1 MKMIAAFLVATLLK
15 FNIGQFFTSPFSS
28 AFLKRLP
35 YILMPIGII
44 NKPATIKPGS
54 MIYIN
59 KPIYDPPKSKKVVSN
74 ASDRIQAR
82 LNIANT
88 APVMETQFLNDAGSF
103 IVLFFSVFKLTF
115 KALQKSK

>member
-1 MKMIAAFLVATLLK
+1 
-15 FNIGQFFTSPFSS
+15 
-28 AFLKRLP
+28 
-35 YILMPIGII
+35 
-44 NKPATIKPGS
+44 

-82 LNIANT
+82 LNIAKT

-103 IVLFFSVFKLTF
+103 IVLFFSVFINIF
-115 KALQKSK
+115 KYYKKVNKVHNYNIYR